1 MIIDLDRVEKYISLG
16 FDKEDAVK
24 RVEAEAKA
32 EAKDN
37 LKQQQQ
43 QQTQTPADQGE
54 SKEQINALISEIE
67 SLKTQIQNQAL
78 QGAQS
83 GVNNN
88 QETADDVMSR
98 IFGGESK

>member
-32 EAKDN
+32 EAKAD
-37 LKQQQQ
+37 LKQQAQVQ
-43 QQTQTPADQGE
+43 SDQGE
-54 SKEQINALISEIE
+54 SKEQIDALISEIE
-67 SLKTQIQNQAL
+67 SLKSQIQNQAL

-98 IFGGESK
+98 IFGGTSK

>member
-1 MIIDLDRVEKYISLG
+1 MIDLDRVEKYISLG

-32 EAKDN
+32 EAKAD
-37 LKQQQQ
+37 LKQ
-43 QQTQTPADQGE
+43 QQTQTQTDPAD
-54 SKEQINALISEIE
+54 SKEQIDALISEIE

-98 IFGGESK
+98 IFGGETK

>member
-32 EAKDN
+32 EAKAD
-37 LKQQQQ
+37 LKQQA
-43 QQTQTPADQGE
+43 QTQTDQGE
-54 SKEQINALISEIE
+54 SKEQIDALISEIE
-67 SLKTQIQNQAL
+67 SLKSQIQNQAL

-88 QETADDVMSR
+88 QETADDVMAR
-98 IFGGESK
+98 IFGGTSKQ

>member
-32 EAKDN
+32 EAKAD
-37 LKQQQQ
+37 LKQQA
-43 QQTQTPADQGE
+43 QTQTDQGE
-54 SKEQINALISEIE
+54 SKEQIDALISEIE
-67 SLKTQIQNQAL
+67 SLKSQIQNQAL

-83 GVNNN
+83 GVDNN
-88 QETADDVMSR
+88 QETADDVMAR
-98 IFGGESK
+98 IFGGTSK

>member
-32 EAKDN
+32 EAKAD
-37 LKQQQQ
+37 LKQQ
-43 QQTQTPADQGE
+43 QQTQTEPAD
-54 SKEQINALISEIE
+54 SKEQIDALISEIE
-67 SLKTQIQNQAL
+67 SLKSQIQNQAL

-98 IFGGESK
+98 IFGGTTK

>member
-32 EAKDN
+32 EAKAD
-37 LKQQQQ
+37 LKQQTQVQ
-43 QQTQTPADQGE
+43 SDQTD
-54 SKEQINALISEIE
+54 SKEQIDALISEIE
-67 SLKTQIQNQAL
+67 SLKSQMQNQAL

-98 IFGGESK
+98 IFGGTTK

>member
-32 EAKDN
+32 EAKAD
-37 LKQQQQ
+37 LKQQA
-43 QQTQTPADQGE
+43 QTQTDQGE
-54 SKEQINALISEIE
+54 SKEQIDALISEIE
-67 SLKTQIQNQAL
+67 SLKSQIQNQAL

-98 IFGGESK
+98 IFGGTTK

>member
-16 FDKEDAVK
+16 FDKEDAIK

-32 EAKDN
+32 EAKAD
-37 LKQQQQ
+37 LKQQA
-43 QQTQTPADQGE
+43 QTQTDQGE
-54 SKEQINALISEIE
+54 NKEQIDALISEIE
-67 SLKTQIQNQAL
+67 SLKSQIQNYAL

-98 IFGGESK
+98 IFGGTTK

>member
-32 EAKDN
+32 EAKAD
-37 LKQQQQ
+37 LKQQAQA
-43 QQTQTPADQGE
+43 QTDQGE
-54 SKEQINALISEIE
+54 SKEQIDTLISEIE
-67 SLKTQIQNQAL
+67 SLKSQIQNQAL

-83 GVNNN
+83 GVDNN
-88 QETADDVMSR
+88 QETADDVMAR
-98 IFGGESK
+98 IFGGTFK

>member
-32 EAKDN
+32 EAKADQ
-37 LKQQQQ
+37 KQQ
-43 QQTQTPADQGE
+43 QQTQTDPAD
-54 SKEQINALISEIE
+54 SKEQIDALISEIE

-98 IFGGESK
+98 IFGGETK

>member
-32 EAKDN
+32 EAKADM
-37 LKQQQQ
+37 KQQ
-43 QQTQTPADQGE
+43 QQTQTPADQGD
-54 SKEQINALISEIE
+54 SKEQIDALISEIE

-83 GVNNN
+83 GVNNT
-88 QETADDVMSR
+88 QESADDVMNR
-98 IFGGESK
+98 IFGGSNEH

>member
-32 EAKDN
+32 EAKAD
-37 LKQQQQ
+37 LKQQAQA
-43 QQTQTPADQGE
+43 QTEQGE
-54 SKEQINALISEIE
+54 SKDQIDALISEIE
-67 SLKTQIQNQAL
+67 SLKSQIQNQAL

-88 QETADDVMSR
+88 QETADDVMAR
-98 IFGGESK
+98 IFGGTTK

>member
-32 EAKDN
+32 EAKAD
-37 LKQQQQ
+37 LKQQA
-43 QQTQTPADQGE
+43 QTQSDQGE
-54 SKEQINALISEIE
+54 NKEQIDALISEIE
-67 SLKTQIQNQAL
+67 SLKSQIQNQAL

-98 IFGGESK
+98 IFGGTTK

>member
-32 EAKDN
+32 EAKAD

-43 QQTQTPADQGE
+43 APPDQTDN
-54 SKEQINALISEIE
+54 KEQIDALITEIE
-67 SLKTQIQNQAL
+67 SLKAQIQNQAL

>member
-32 EAKDN
+32 EAKAD
-37 LKQQQQ
+37 LKQQ
-43 QQTQTPADQGE
+43 QQTQTPSDQGD
-54 SKEQINALISEIE
+54 SKEQIDALINEIE

-83 GVNNN
+83 GVNNT
-88 QETADDVMSR
+88 QESADDVMNR
-98 IFGGESK
+98 IFGGSNEH

>member
-32 EAKDN
+32 EAKAD

-43 QQTQTPADQGE
+43 TPADQTD
-54 SKEQINALISEIE
+54 SKEQIDALITEIE

>member
-32 EAKDN
+32 EAKAD
-37 LKQQQQ
+37 LKQQ
-43 QQTQTPADQGE
+43 TQVQSDQGE
-54 SKEQINALISEIE
+54 SKEQIDALISEIE
-67 SLKTQIQNQAL
+67 SLKSQIQNQAL

-88 QETADDVMSR
+88 QETADDVMAR
-98 IFGGESK
+98 IFGGTSK

>member
-32 EAKDN
+32 EAKAD
-37 LKQQQQ
+37 LKQQA
-43 QQTQTPADQGE
+43 QTPPDQTD
-54 SKEQINALISEIE
+54 SKEQIDALITEIE

>member
-32 EAKDN
+32 EAKAD

-43 QQTQTPADQGE
+43 TPSDQGE
-54 SKEQINALISEIE
+54 SKEQIDALISEIE

-98 IFGGESK
+98 IFGGETK

>member
-16 FDKEDAVK
+16 FEKEDAVK

-32 EAKDN
+32 EAKAD
-37 LKQQQQ
+37 LKQQQ
-43 QQTQTPADQGE
+43 THTPADQGE
-54 SKEQINALISEIE
+54 SKEQIDALKEEIE
-67 SLKTQIQNQAL
+67 SLKSQIQNQAL

>member
-1 MIIDLDRVEKYISLG
+1 MVIDLDRVEKYISLG

-32 EAKDN
+32 EAKAD
-37 LKQQQQ
+37 LKQQTQVQ
-43 QQTQTPADQGE
+43 SDQTD
-54 SKEQINALISEIE
+54 SKEQIDALISEIE
-67 SLKTQIQNQAL
+67 SLKSQMQNQAL

-98 IFGGESK
+98 IFGGTTK

>member
-32 EAKDN
+32 EAKAD
-37 LKQQQQ
+37 LKQQAQVQ
-43 QQTQTPADQGE
+43 SDQGE
-54 SKEQINALISEIE
+54 SKEQIDALISEIE
-67 SLKTQIQNQAL
+67 SLKSQIQNQAL

-88 QETADDVMSR
+88 QETADDAMSR
-98 IFGGESK
+98 IFGGTSK

>member
-32 EAKDN
+32 EAKAD
-37 LKQQQQ
+37 LKQQA
-43 QQTQTPADQGE
+43 QTQSDQGE
-54 SKEQINALISEIE
+54 SKEQIDALISEIE
-67 SLKTQIQNQAL
+67 SLKSQIQNQAL

-98 IFGGESK
+98 IFGGTTK

>member
-32 EAKDN
+32 EAKAD

-43 QQTQTPADQGE
+43 TQIPSDQGE
-54 SKEQINALISEIE
+54 SKEQIDALKEEID
-67 SLKTQIQNQAL
+67 SLKSRIQNQAL

-83 GVNNN
+83 GVDNN
-88 QETADDVMSR
+88 QETADDVMAR
-98 IFGGESK
+98 IFGGTSK

>member
-32 EAKDN
+32 EAKAD
-37 LKQQQQ
+37 LKQQAQVQ
-43 QQTQTPADQGE
+43 SDQGE
-54 SKEQINALISEIE
+54 SKEQIDALISEIE
-67 SLKTQIQNQAL
+67 SLKSQIQNQAL

-83 GVNNN
+83 GVDNN
-88 QETADDVMSR
+88 QETADDVMAR
-98 IFGGESK
+98 IFGGTSK

>member
-1 MIIDLDRVEKYISLG
+1 MIDLDRVEKYISLG

-32 EAKDN
+32 EAKAD
-37 LKQQQQ
+37 LKQQAQV
-43 QQTQTPADQGE
+43 QTDQTD
-54 SKEQINALISEIE
+54 SKEQIDALISEIE
-67 SLKTQIQNQAL
+67 SLKSQMQNQAL
-78 QGAQS
+78 QRAQS

-98 IFGGESK
+98 IFGGTTK

>member
-1 MIIDLDRVEKYISLG
+1 MIDLDRVEKYISLG

-32 EAKDN
+32 EAKADS
-37 LKQQQQ
+37 K
-43 QQTQTPADQGE
+43 QQTQVQSDQTD
-54 SKEQINALISEIE
+54 SKEQIDALISEIE
-67 SLKTQIQNQAL
+67 SLKSQMQNQAL

-98 IFGGESK
+98 IFGGTTK